1 MAQAT
6 SAPKA
11 GSSAAARVPY
21 RIQLH
26 NIEACNCSHGCNCQ
40 FGGFPDKGPCEAIIA
55 GEIKEGSYGNVSL
68 AGVRYA
74 LALMYPKAIHE
85 GGGKVVLFIDE
96 KATQE
101 QFDAIATILSGKAG
115 GMPWEALAGTIASL
129 EGPIRK
135 PVEIVVNGIRS
146 SVRVPGVLELRQT
159 PIRNPVTGEE
169 KEVQIVY
176 PKGGFF
182 WDVGNVTS
190 SEVMQADYGQVR
202 FRHPGGFASYAVTTW
217 TNQQ

>member
-6 SAPKA
+6 TAQQA
-11 GSSAAARVPY
+11 GTAAEARVPY

-26 NIEACNCSHGCNCQ
+26 NIEACNCNHGCGCQ
-40 FGGFPDKGPCEAIIA
+40 FGGFPYEGGCEAIIA
-55 GEIKEGSYGNVSL
+55 AEIKEGSYGKVSL

-74 LALMYPKAIHE
+74 LAFTYPKAIHE

-96 KATQE
+96 KASPE

-135 PVEIVVNGIRS
+135 PIEIVVNGTKS
-146 SVRVPGVLELRQT
+146 SVRVPGVLEMKQT
-159 PIRNPVTGEE
+159 PILNPTTGEE

-182 WDVGNVTS
+182 WDVGNITS
-190 SEVMQADYGQVR
+190 TAVMQADYGQVH
-202 FRHPGGFASYAVTTW
+202 FRHPGRYASYAVTTW